1 MRWEKVSVIA
11 EVISAIAVV
20 VSLLYLSGQIRE
32 GNALAEAESV
42 HAINS
47 GFTEVEMVF
56 ATSAKLPDIYRTVL
70 AGGELDA
77 EERVRFVA
85 CLRAYFVWLENADW
99 RTQTVMRTAYSCL
112 NFRRG

>member
-85 CLRAYFVWLENADW
+85 CLRPISSGLKT
-99 RTQTVMRTAYSCL
+99 RTGELKRSCAQL
-112 NFRRG
+112 IRA